1 MIFQKDLRLRQPMYF
16 RVISKC
22 LSEKLSMQ
30 HKSELTEMKFNKNIR
45 RFKMRVA
52 QIENES
58 GITIASERIAG
69 PQAQRF

>member
-1 MIFQKDLRLRQPMYF
+1 
-16 RVISKC
+16 
-22 LSEKLSMQ
+22 MQ
-30 HKSELTEMKFNKNIR
+30 HKSGLTEMKFNKNIR

-58 GITIASERIAG
+58 GITIASERIAE

>member
-1 MIFQKDLRLRQPMYF
+1 MYF

-30 HKSELTEMKFNKNIR
+30 HKSGLTEMKFNKNIR

-58 GITIASERIAG
+58 GITIASERIAE